1 LAVAWGYKNNIIIR
15 KSYIDEIEFLSGEAL
30 KETDLDKIQVAYST
44 DITKDFESATTKF
57 SRLHELVSVPGY
69 HYTAHNFIEKYRS
82 SEKAIPGFNL
92 LILDIDGECSLN
104 SAKEL
109 LSEYKVLFATTKRH
123 TNKEN
128 RFRIIFPMSH
138 YLKLKPRDYSKFME
152 NVFNWLPFECDTAT
166 KDIARKWMSHEG
178 SYHYNDG
185 ELIDSTLFIPQTKK
199 AIEQE
204 QKMLDAQGMTNME
217 RWFSDRIEV
226 GNRATMIIRYGF
238 MLMDNGYPRDAIA
251 NKLITFNEH
260 ITDPIS
266 QEEIHSK
273 IMRSIDKKILQKE
286 SK

>member
-1 LAVAWGYKNNIIIR
+1 
-15 KSYIDEIEFLSGEAL
+15 
-30 KETDLDKIQVAYST
+30 
-44 DITKDFESATTKF
+44 
-57 SRLHELVSVPGY
+57 
-69 HYTAHNFIEKYRS
+69 
-82 SEKAIPGFNL
+82 
-92 LILDIDGECSLN
+92 
-104 SAKEL
+104 
-109 LSEYKVLFATTKRH
+109 
-123 TNKEN
+123 
-128 RFRIIFPMSH
+128 
-138 YLKLKPRDYSKFME
+138 
-152 NVFNWLPFECDTAT
+152 
-166 KDIARKWMSHEG
+166 MSHEG

-204 QKMLDAQGMTNME
+204 QKILDAQGMTNME